1 MLEGIMNASSGRVC
15 PACNGLMRTAHATYG
30 VLACDTCGGVWTDA
44 AATEA
49 LRTSS
54 DGEITSVAK
63 DVAAHA
69 EGPTR
74 EDHRKRRCPECRHH
88 LRKITIASVQ
98 IDSCSTHGTW
108 FDRGEVEAIY
118 AAAKKRGTTSFGDI
132 AMGVIEVFGALASA
146 L

>member
-1 MLEGIMNASSGRVC
+1 MNASSELVC
-15 PACNGLMRTAHATYG
+15 PACNGSLRAAHATYG
-30 VLACDTCGGVWTDA
+30 VLSCDACGGVWTDA

-54 DGEITSVAK
+54 AGEITSVAK

-69 EGPTR
+69 EGPLPADKPR
-74 EDHRKRRCPECRHH
+74 RRCPVCRHH
-88 LRKITIASVQ
+88 LRKSTIADVQ

-118 AAAKKRGTTSFGDI
+118 AAAKKPGKTSFGDI
-132 AMGVIEVFGALASA
+132 AMGVIEVLGAIASG